1 MVVAGLPVLSL
12 VLYTGLEHRHQA
24 MAQAQ
29 AHILQMARVI
39 SRDQQQS
46 IEFRRQLLITLAQ
59 LPAVQQYDG
68 AACSAIFSAS
78 LESHRRYTNL
88 GAFAPDGRVFCSA
101 VPVENLAGRFN
112 ANSSEWFQD
121 ALRNRGFAVSDYHI
135 GGITGKPV
143 LTMACPA
150 LGRRRVRAVVFAS
163 LDLNWLSNSL
173 AANFPRISV
182 VTVVD
187 RQGTVLPAI
196 EPESGRGLTVRGWRR
211 SYGDAGNR
219 GWRTI
224 GIDGRRHLRSHPL
237 GLARPGTERL
247 CADWD
252 RA

>member
-101 VPVENLAGRFN
+101 CRSKMAESVQCQQQRMVPGCVAQTRCCG
-112 ANSSEWFQD
+112 
-121 ALRNRGFAVSDYHI
+121 SDYHI
-135 GGITGKPV
+135 GGITGRPV
-143 LTMACPA
+143 
-150 LGRRRVRAVVFAS
+150 
-163 LDLNWLSNSL
+163 
-173 AANFPRISV
+173 
-182 VTVVD
+182 
-187 RQGTVLPAI
+187 
-196 EPESGRGLTVRGWRR
+196 
-211 SYGDAGNR
+211 
-219 GWRTI
+219 
-224 GIDGRRHLRSHPL
+224 
-237 GLARPGTERL
+237 
-247 CADWD
+247 
-252 RA
+252 